1 MLRVR
6 RVVVS
11 VAGVIALSYAVV
23 APSPALAAGAMPIDA
38 SQTEP
43 VQSASIVAGQASLS
57 FKVVA
62 PACAATEMFVEVASK
77 ETYDSNSSLADSV
90 QTDYFAL
97 AQTSPGVFQGQTSA
111 QWLKTPAAY
120 FWQAY
125 TLADCGGV
133 FNYALE
139 YVSTTRALVVTAP
152 PQPPAENLT
161 PEAADAQILSVAQ
174 AKAEVP
180 KAILKR
186 TKRAA
191 RGLARKCALRGAG
204 GLVVYCTVSWNDN
217 RKYSYNGTMRLAR
230 NDDATLSV
238 RFDGRRAQRT
248 CLRKRGARCYRKWT
262 FS

>member
-11 VAGVIALSYAVV
+11 GAGVIALSFAAV
-23 APSPALAAGAMPIDA
+23 APSPALAAGVMPIDA

-62 PACAATEMFVEVASK
+62 PTCSATEMFVEVASR

-111 QWLKTPAAY
+111 PWLKTPAAY

-125 TLADCGGV
+125 TLANCGGV
-133 FNYALE
+133 FNSALE
-139 YVSTTRALVVTAP
+139 YVSATRALVLTAP
-152 PQPPAENLT
+152 PA
-161 PEAADAQILSVAQ
+161 
-174 AKAEVP
+174 
-180 KAILKR
+180 
-186 TKRAA
+186 AA
-191 RGLARKCALRGAG
+191 R
-204 GLVVYCTVSWNDN
+204 
-217 RKYSYNGTMRLAR
+217 
-230 NDDATLSV
+230 
-238 RFDGRRAQRT
+238 
-248 CLRKRGARCYRKWT
+248 
-262 FS
+262 